1 MNEIVVE
8 KNEEDELP
16 IPHIWRP
23 TFKAIVNAF
32 AEKDD
37 KISSEIKNVNPIS
50 IETAE
55 QIKEYIDDYGDELI
69 KLPEETWDSS
79 VYISYGNYW
88 NILIDLYTKNEGL
101 SDLVL
106 NAEIREN
113 NNEYIFDI
121 NLVYVP

>member
-23 TFKAIVNAF
+23 IFMAIVNAF
-32 AEKDD
+32 VKKDYNL
-37 KISSEIKNVNPIS
+37 SAGIKNINLVSNN
-50 IETAE
+50 TAE
-55 QIKEYIDDYGDELI
+55 QIKEYIEDYGEELI
-69 KLPEETWDSS
+69 ELPEETWDSS
-79 VYISYGNYW
+79 VYICYGDYW
-88 NILIDLYTKNEGL
+88 NVLIDLYTKGEGI

-106 NAEIREN
+106 NAEVRKVN
-113 NNEYIFDI
+113 NDFVFNI